1 MNPKRANR
9 KLCAIL
15 SADVKGYSRLM
26 GEDEVATI
34 KTLQNYQGAI
44 AGIVQEHRGRVV
56 DSPGDNILA
65 EFASIVDAVDCAV
78 VIQRELKVRN
88 AELPENRRMEYR
100 IGVNL
105 GDVIEEE
112 GRLYG
117 DGVNITARIENL
129 AEGGGICISGT
140 AYDQVGKKLPLLY
153 EYLGQHKVKN
163 IDKPVRVYRIIPET
177 ESHGT
182 MIGGR
187 QTRQRLGIFL
197 GLALLCLSAAIAVWW
212 HFPWRW
218 NSPVRKAIP
227 IEKAPHILAGKA
239 SIVVLPFQ
247 NLSGDPE
254 QEYFSDGITNDLIT
268 DLSRFRDLF
277 VIASNTA
284 FTYKGKAVRIK
295 DLGRELGVRYVLEGS
310 VQRVGE
316 RVRVNAQ
323 LIEAQTEHH
332 LWAERYNRKLKDLL
346 AVQDEIIKTIVVKL
360 AIKIGETERTRALK
374 KETGSLEAYD
384 YKLRGMEFLLRR
396 ERAPNRQARRMFE
409 KAIELDPRYA
419 SAYLGLSRTYLQEF
433 YYGWTEFPDQ
443 VLQKAHDLA
452 QKALSIDN
460 SLAGAHA
467 VLGEVYNRRQQDV
480 LAVGELNRAI
490 ELNPND
496 TDSYSLLGMV
506 MLYQGRADE
515 AAHLLETS
523 MRFDPHTTPG
533 TSMNLGLAYYLKGSY
548 EEAINLLQRGVARRA
563 DFVGTHIALAAAYA
577 QAGRLEE
584 ASQEAATVLR
594 LYPFFELDSY
604 GTVFRRTEDRDAI
617 IAGLRKAGL
626 K

>member
-26 GEDEVATI
+26 GEDEVATV
-34 KTLQNYQGAI
+34 KTLQNYQGVI

-56 DSPGDNILA
+56 DTPGDNILA
-65 EFASIVDAVDCAV
+65 EFASVVDAVDCAV
-78 VIQRELKVRN
+78 VIQRDLKVRN
-88 AELPENRRMEYR
+88 EELPENRRMEFR

-129 AEGGGICISGT
+129 AKGGGICISGT
-140 AYDQVGKKLPLLY
+140 AYDQVVKKLPLTY

-163 IDKPVRVYRIIPET
+163 IDEPVRVYRIIAET
-177 ESHGT
+177 KSQGKL
-182 MIGGR
+182 IGR
-187 QTRQRLGIFL
+187 PQTWRMLGIYL
-197 GLALLCLSAAIAVWW
+197 GLVLLCLGAVTTVWW
-212 HFPWRW
+212 HFSWRR
-218 NSPVRKAIP
+218 SVPVQKVFP
-227 IEKAPHILAGKA
+227 LEKAPTLLAGKA
-239 SIVVLPFQ
+239 SIVVLPLQ

-323 LIEAQTEHH
+323 LIEARTEHH
-332 LWAERYNRKLKDLL
+332 LWAERYDRNLKDIL
-346 AVQDEIIKTIVVKL
+346 AVQDEIIRSIVLKL
-360 AIKIGETERTRALK
+360 AIKIGETERARALK
-374 KETGSLEAYD
+374 KETDNLKAYD
-384 YKLRGMEFLLRR
+384 YKLRGIEFLLRR
-396 ERAPNRQARRMFE
+396 ERAANREAKRMFE
-409 KAIELDPRYA
+409 KAIEIDPRYA
-419 SAYLGLSRTYLQEF
+419 SVYLGLSRTYLQEF

-443 VLQKAHDLA
+443 ALQKAHDLA
-452 QKALSIDN
+452 HRALSIDN

-467 VLGEVYNRRQQDV
+467 VLGEVYNRRQQDD

-490 ELNPND
+490 EINPND
-496 TDSYSLLGMV
+496 TDSYTLLGMV
-506 MLYQGRADE
+506 MLYQGRAE
-515 AAHLLETS
+515 KAIRLLETS
-523 MRFDPHTTPG
+523 MRFDPHATPG
-533 TSMNLGLAYYLKGSY
+533 TSMNLGLAYYLMGRY
-548 EEAINLLQRGVARRA
+548 EEAINLLHRGVARRP
-563 DFVGTHIALAAAYA
+563 DFAGTHIALAAAYA

-584 ASQEAATVLR
+584 ARQEATTVLR
-594 LYPFFELDSY
+594 LYPFFELDDY
-604 GTVFRRTEDRDAI
+604 GTVFRRPEDRDAI